1 MHLRVLLIF
10 YSYIDPY
17 FALVG
22 NHFSA
27 EDEESLSPVP
37 LRSIEFFKS
46 SSSLSPIGKTISE
59 ETSKEIEETIL
70 SSELTD
76 GELISR
82 EIARAAKIDFYRV
95 SAYTGF
101 GILEMF
107 ESVASRLLK
116 QQDRSKQDIQSK
128 KADLPT
134 PIPLRKSKRYY
145 CFCIPRK

>member
-1 MHLRVLLIF
+1 MHLKVLLIV
-10 YSYIDPY
+10 YSYVDPY

-22 NHFSA
+22 NHFSSD
-27 EDEESLSPVP
+27 DEESFSPVP

-46 SSSLSPIGKTISE
+46 SSSLSPVGKTISE

-82 EIARAAKIDFYRV
+82 EIAKAAKIDFYRV

-107 ESVASRLLK
+107 ESVANRLLT
-116 QQDRSKQDIQSK
+116 QQDQSKQLGQSK
-128 KADLPT
+128 QADIPT